1 MPEATDPLGI
11 GKAGIEGETLLRK
24 PGDLPA
30 RTILDRRTGCSA
42 TGKRAFARTVR
53 GPLRFPL
60 FIPEEAMTVTL
71 HVCIT
76 CRAGQTLGEG
86 ETTPGKRLHGAILE
100 AGVPDG
106 VSVVPVECLS
116 ACNQGCSVALSAPG
130 RWSYVYGR
138 LSDAHASDVVAGAA
152 AYAAA
157 PDGLVPWRSRPEI
170 FRKQSLARIPPI
182 SPLAVVPE
190 AAE

>member
-1 MPEATDPLGI
+1 
-11 GKAGIEGETLLRK
+11 
-24 PGDLPA
+24 
-30 RTILDRRTGCSA
+30 
-42 TGKRAFARTVR
+42 
-53 GPLRFPL
+53 
-60 FIPEEAMTVTL
+60 MTVTL

-76 CRAGQTLGEG
+76 CRAGQTLSEG
-86 ETTPGKRLHGAILE
+86 ETTPGARLHAAILE
-100 AGVPDG
+100 TGAPADVN
-106 VSVVPVECLS
+106 VVPIECLS

-138 LSDAHASDVVAGAA
+138 LSETNAHDVVAGAA

-157 PDGLVPWRSRPEI
+157 PDGIVPWRTRPEI

-182 SPLAVVPE
+182 AVMPE